1 MTTAVEIRRFGLDE
15 LRTTLDELLTRGAQ
29 RRRIIALETRP
40 LPYASSFAIEE
51 LNVQFEDGG
60 TACLVCKDTGHAAM
74 LPEAQRVRPGFLHNP
89 LREIA
94 TYESIL
100 APCGI
105 GPRFYGS
112 LIDQPRGRYWLFL
125 ERVSGPPLAEV
136 GDFDVW
142 RRVSGWLARMHS
154 GVRWKAVLARADAA
168 VPLVQYD
175 RALFRLWM
183 QRARRYLLHRTAE
196 PRSRRTH
203 FDWLAS
209 QYEAVIE
216 ELAALPAGFVHGELF
231 ASNVL
236 VETATRD
243 LRVRPLDWELAG
255 FGPVFIDLATLTA
268 GTWTD
273 DQRTELALS
282 YHAELNPQSEVWLP
296 RDAFMRALDCCRV
309 QLAVQQIGWAKQ
321 RVPPATHT
329 QDWLGEA
336 LHAAEKIGL

>member
-1 MTTAVEIRRFGLDE
+1 MTE
-15 LRTTLDELLTRGAQ
+15 LRTTLDQLLTRGA
-29 RRRIIALETRP
+29 RRRFITALETRP
-40 LPYASSFAIEE
+40 LPHASSFAIEE
-51 LNVQFEDGG
+51 LNVQFNDGSTVG
-60 TACLVCKDTGHAAM
+60 LVCKDTGHAAM

-100 APCGI
+100 APRRI
-105 GPRFYGS
+105 DAPRFYGS
-112 LIDQPRGRYWLFL
+112 LIDQRRDRYWLFL

-142 RRVSGWLARMHS
+142 RQVSGWLARMHS
-154 GVRWKAVLARADAA
+154 GVRWKAVLARAGAA

-183 QRARRYLLHRTAE
+183 QRGRQYLLHRTAE
-196 PRSRRTH
+196 PRSRRTR
-203 FDWLAS
+203 FRWLAS
-209 QYEAVIE
+209 RYEAVVE
-216 ELAALPAGFVHGELF
+216 ELAALPAGFVHGEFF

-236 VETATRD
+236 VETAARD

-255 FGPVFIDLATLTA
+255 IGPVLIDLAALTA

-273 DQRTELALS
+273 DQRTELALT
-282 YHAELNPQSEVWLP
+282 YHAELNPHSEVWLP
-296 RDAFMRALDCCRV
+296 RDAFLRALDCCRL

-321 RVPPATHT
+321 RTPPVTHR

-336 LHAAEKIGL
+336 LHAAERIGL